1 MYNNIMHLGQWT
13 IWCEQRVITQYYY
26 SHKIFR
32 WNSSL
37 SKEHFNRMRKHKER
51 CQSLF
56 CNKHNF
62 FGSYLVIK
70 HSNIIKEQAK
80 GGGEKYP
87 LPTARLGCDFF
98 YRAVALGAAIALG
111 FGFNRVTYFVAK
123 NAFLCHKKRTFT
135 FSIHFFIPWK
145 YGQTSKNQSLW
156 IWNLIRKFL
165 IIVKCFLNIQ
175 DFIGN

>member
-1 MYNNIMHLGQWT
+1 
-13 IWCEQRVITQYYY
+13 
-26 SHKIFR
+26 
-32 WNSSL
+32 
-37 SKEHFNRMRKHKER
+37 MRKHKER

-123 NAFLCHKKRTFT
+123 NAFLCHKKEHLL
-135 FSIHFFIPWK
+135 SLYIFFKTMTLPQIES
-145 YGQTSKNQSLW
+145 YD
-156 IWNLIRKFL
+156 RKERDL
-165 IIVKCFLNIQ
+165 GPLKA
-175 DFIGN
+175 